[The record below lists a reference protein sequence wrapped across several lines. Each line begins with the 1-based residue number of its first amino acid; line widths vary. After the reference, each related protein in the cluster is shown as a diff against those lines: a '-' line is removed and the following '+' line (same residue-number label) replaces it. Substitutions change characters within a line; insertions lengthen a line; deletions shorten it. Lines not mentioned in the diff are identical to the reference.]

1 MGGQAESPL
10 KLLIYLDDF
19 WIPFIRF
26 FFYGFLIHLR
36 IGITRFLSIQ
46 LSEMQTAFI
55 HGYSYNYK
63 ESGNRFPAI
72 IDESGRQ
79 P

>member
-1 MGGQAESPL
+1 MGSRGKSPL
-10 KLLIYLDDF
+10 QVLIYLDDF
-19 WIPFIRF
+19 WIPF
-26 FFYGFLIHLR
+26 YGFLIHLR
-36 IGITRFLSIQ
+36 ISITCFLSIQ

-55 HGYSYNYK
+55 YGYSYNYK
-63 ESGNRFPAI
+63 ESVNHFPAI